1 MSLIYPTMLLNS
13 LIAYVVFRFMLST
26 FKMYR
31 YFISK
36 QCQFYVFFSI
46 QIALFSCLIELTSI
60 NTFNAMINNNG
71 DCEHCLVLDFCGN
84 ASRLCALSI
93 TLPLSRI
100 SVFYNVKNLSISVS
114 MPSNFTRLCLQV
126 ESFRSVSSAI
136 RIAGFKRSF
145 MGLFLNYK
153 LYIFSSLYFWFSLQI
168 YLYIESALNIFY
180 ISVSL
185 SFLLL
190 SIIYFSFACFTIIT
204 ILCFLQY
211 SFFFMQTPIIMFIT
225 VNFCVLCPSPFLSVH
240 ISPPVLFII
249 SMLSSC
255 TLVLWSPFIGSWYFF

>member
-1 MSLIYPTMLLNS
+1 
-13 LIAYVVFRFMLST
+13 
-26 FKMYR
+26 
-31 YFISK
+31 
-36 QCQFYVFFSI
+36 
-46 QIALFSCLIELTSI
+46 
-60 NTFNAMINNNG
+60 MINNNG

-84 ASRLCALSI
+84 AFRLCPLSI

-153 LYIFSSLYFWFSLQI
+153 FFLLFIFGFLCKYIYILNLLWIFFI
-168 YLYIESALNIFY
+168 YVALF
-180 ISVSL
+180 
-185 SFLLL
+185 FLLL
-190 SIIYFSFACFTIIT
+190 SVIYFSFACFTIIT

-225 VNFCVLCPSPFLSVH
+225 VSFCVLCPTPFLSVH

-255 TLVLWSPFIGSWYFF
+255 TLVLWSPFIGSWYFL